1 MKKLGKK
8 LDKII
13 TLRLDEM
20 DFEKLERLF
29 VNRPIEFKDKHR
41 NISEFIRWILLNF
54 VALQR
59 NVECRQ
65 RENYYTNGIIKWLHL
80 ASLWN

>member
-1 MKKLGKK
+1 MRKLGKK

-20 DFEKLERLF
+20 DFIKLERIF
-29 VNRPIEFKDKHR
+29 TNRPIEYQDKHR
-41 NISEFIRWILLNF
+41 NLSEFIRWILLNF

-59 NVECRQ
+59 NVEYRQ
-65 RENYYTNGIIKWLHL
+65 RENYYTNGIIK
-80 ASLWN
+80 

>member
-1 MKKLGKK
+1 MRKLGKK

-59 NVECRQ
+59 NVEYRQ
-65 RENYYTNGIIKWLHL
+65 RENYFNNGVM
-80 ASLWN
+80 